1 MVSKKNSEK
10 IPKKAHIAI
19 WTKTLSLLGVLLINA
34 IFWLTGTLN
43 KNTLKKKNAMTVF
56 KKAMSCGLKPLCISS
71 LLITPIDAFKAAAQS
86 ANRVP
91 IIRLFT
97 LIILPE
103 FYACSLHYFFKE
115 YSTKITS

>member
-19 WTKTLSLLGVLLINA
+19 WTKTLSLLVVLLIKA

-71 LLITPIDAFKAAAQS
+71 LLITPIEALSAAAQS

-97 LIILPE
+97 FLILP
-103 FYACSLHYFFKE
+103 Y
-115 YSTKITS
+115 I